1 MPQPISLCRYRY
13 DALDRTATRT
23 PLAKAIADV
32 SRQSGPRPG
41 FNGELLDDITG
52 HYLLGNGYRAYNPV
66 LMRFNSPDS
75 LSPFGKGGLNAY
87 AYCGGDPINKE
98 DSTGHMFITKTRLG
112 LSRPRVR
119 PPVQPSISSPAA
131 NMNLSG
137 FGKLNDFL
145 GTPHILDEIL
155 AYLPGDALVSLSLSS
170 RSMKSLVDTSV
181 KKLII
186 EKPANELSRETIYKL
201 RAISSG
207 EVLGHTPSQ
216 VLKWQNIKDM
226 AREIPRADI
235 PMEEIFNTLA
245 WVRDLNGRRPTW
257 RL

>member
-1 MPQPISLCRYRY
+1 TL
-13 DALDRTATRT
+13 
-23 PLAKAIADV
+23 K
-32 SRQSGPRPG
+32 
-41 FNGELLDDITG
+41 
-52 HYLLGNGYRAYNPV
+52 
-66 LMRFNSPDS
+66 
-75 LSPFGKGGLNAY
+75 NA
-87 AYCGGDPINKE
+87 A
-98 DSTGHMFITKTRLG
+98 
-112 LSRPRVR
+112 
-119 PPVQPSISSPAA
+119 
-131 NMNLSG
+131 
-137 FGKLNDFL
+137 
-145 GTPHILDEIL
+145 PHILDEIL